1 MVYLQQPLCF
11 FNGGTKI
18 EWSNW
23 AMKRGLMFINM
34 WILCDQEGIGFL
46 KMCNQKR
53 IGGKFEIKTVV

>member
-23 AMKRGLMFINM
+23 AMKRGLSTCEFYVIKKGLAF
-34 WILCDQEGIGFL
+34 WKCATE
-46 KMCNQKR
+46 KR